1 MLKEIKMQMGAFYL
15 SLLLMQ
21 RRVVQWVR
29 ALTTRLDD
37 LSFILRTNVMEGE
50 N

>member
-1 MLKEIKMQMGAFYL
+1 MEAFYL
-15 SLLLMQ
+15 SLLLMHH
-21 RRVVQWVR
+21 RVAQWVR
-29 ALTTRLDD
+29 ALAARLHD

>member
-1 MLKEIKMQMGAFYL
+1 MGAFYL
-15 SLLLMQ
+15 SLLLML
-21 RRVVQWVR
+21 RSVAQWGR
-29 ALTTRLDD
+29 TLAARLDD